1 MVGNING
8 LIRRFC
14 PKGTNF
20 DTIKHKEIK
29 QAAKWI
35 NNRPMKVS
43 GYKTPNE
50 VFQELK
56 KLASQVL
63 RFVHELSMLQILRNV
78 KIILQTAV
86 FQL

>member
-1 MVGNING
+1 MPKQGLGKRTAESTNG
-8 LIRRFC
+8 LIRRFF

-50 VFQELK
+50 MYQELK
-56 KLASQVL
+56 KVS
-63 RFVHELSMLQILRNV
+63 
-78 KIILQTAV
+78 
-86 FQL
+86 